1 MYCGQSVALSM
12 TGRVCIFSMVP
23 FPSTEVELYL
33 MSHGPPR
40 STCTSSQGTM
50 LVLLGK
56 GIFYSSEFAFLTH
69 FTGLD

>member
-1 MYCGQSVALSM
+1 
-12 TGRVCIFSMVP
+12 
-23 FPSTEVELYL
+23 
-33 MSHGPPR
+33 
-40 STCTSSQGTM
+40 M